1 MVQIDPAN
9 DGLVFIGFD
18 LLVVLLLDGLTRLP
32 VLVLGLIGEN
42 GLISHWPGS
51 TGLNILWVLT
61 GLLGGVLA

>member
-1 MVQIDPAN
+1 
-9 DGLVFIGFD
+9 
-18 LLVVLLLDGLTRLP
+18 VVLLLDGLTRLP